1 MANEKVGVDIVVNT
15 GDSDKKLKQT
25 KNQIEDIGDS
35 AKKSEKEAKQASSA
49 FGSLGNAIKSLG
61 IISVIAG
68 AFNFFKEALSK
79 NQKVADAV
87 SAVFNTIATIV
98 NTLVEIFINVTSE
111 VGKSTNG
118 FEALGKVLG
127 GILTLAITPL
137 KLAFD
142 GIKLVISEIQLA
154 WEKSPLGDKDQT
166 TIQELTKSINATKE
180 SLATTGKNAVQA
192 GKDIYNN
199 FGEAAKSVV
208 SVVSGVVDKASK
220 INVGA
225 IYEQAK
231 ATIALQN
238 SAKIAAAQLA
248 GLVEKYDRQ
257 AEQLRQVRDDE
268 FRSIDERIEANNK
281 LAKVLDEQEKAQK
294 KLAQAKVAAAAA
306 ELAQNKSNV
315 DLQAALIE
323 AQNEVAAVEAQVAGL
338 RSEQLANAV
347 ALTKEKIALDQA
359 VAASEN
365 KLLLDRKKANAE
377 LIKDEVARLEEKKS
391 IANEEAEIEL
401 KRLQDNINNT
411 KAGTQARVD
420 AEIAYAEKKQEI
432 DLSLD
437 SFDQQIQVA
446 KYTREIDNL
455 DRMQT
460 ARGIEYEDRL
470 AALDAEQLL
479 VEEAFNNKIITEKE
493 YNDKVKSLTD
503 QRISYQEAEKQAQ
516 RDFALATGDV
526 LGQLAGLFE
535 QGTVASKVAG
545 LAQIAISTG
554 VGFAQG
560 LDIAQKSAKATGPAA
575 ALAFPIFYATQI
587 AAVLGAAS
595 KAKNILSQVK
605 GGGGGG
611 ASASAP
617 SVSTAAPITPA
628 APIQN
633 TVTQLD
639 QQSINQMGSATNR
652 AYVVE
657 SDVTNKQERI
667 TRINRAARLS

>member
-1 MANEKVGVDIVVNT
+1 
-15 GDSDKKLKQT
+15 
-25 KNQIEDIGDS
+25 
-35 AKKSEKEAKQASSA
+35 
-49 FGSLGNAIKSLG
+49 
-61 IISVIAG
+61 
-68 AFNFFKEALSK
+68 
-79 NQKVADAV
+79 
-87 SAVFNTIATIV
+87 
-98 NTLVEIFINVTSE
+98 
-111 VGKSTNG
+111 
-118 FEALGKVLG
+118 
-127 GILTLAITPL
+127 
-137 KLAFD
+137 
-142 GIKLVISEIQLA
+142 
-154 WEKSPLGDKDQT
+154 
-166 TIQELTKSINATKE
+166 
-180 SLATTGKNAVQA
+180 
-192 GKDIYNN
+192 
-199 FGEAAKSVV
+199 
-208 SVVSGVVDKASK
+208 
-220 INVGA
+220 
-225 IYEQAK
+225 
-231 ATIALQN
+231 
-238 SAKIAAAQLA
+238 
-248 GLVEKYDRQ
+248 
-257 AEQLRQVRDDE
+257 
-268 FRSIDERIEANNK
+268 
-281 LAKVLDEQEKAQK
+281 
-294 KLAQAKVAAAAA
+294 
-306 ELAQNKSNV
+306 
-315 DLQAALIE
+315 
-323 AQNEVAAVEAQVAGL
+323 
-338 RSEQLANAV
+338 LANAV

-377 LIKDEVARLEEKKS
+377 LIKDEVARLEEKRS
-391 IANEEAEIEL
+391 IANEEGAIEL
-401 KRLQDNINNT
+401 KRLQDNINNS

-432 DLSLD
+432 DLSID

-460 ARGIEYEDRL
+460 ARGVEYEARL
-470 AALDAEQLL
+470 AALDAEQ
-479 VEEAFNNKIITEKE
+479 VAVQEAFNNKIITEKE

-503 QRISYQEAEKQAQ
+503 QRIAYQEAEKQAQ

-611 ASASAP
+611 GGSVTAP
-617 SVSTAAPITPA
+617 SVSTGAPITPA